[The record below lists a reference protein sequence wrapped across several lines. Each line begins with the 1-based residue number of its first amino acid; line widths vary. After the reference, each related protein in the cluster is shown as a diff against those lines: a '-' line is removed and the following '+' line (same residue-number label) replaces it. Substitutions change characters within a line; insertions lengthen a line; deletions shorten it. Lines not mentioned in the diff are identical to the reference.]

1 MLDAGWLAEAAAL
14 DTTVSPVA
22 PAWNATGYAAVRALA
37 RGELDRAAAAARVLT
52 ATRQYAK
59 RQRTWIRHQLPAA
72 DVTVL
77 DPRQPDA
84 LDRALVWWTVDREG
98 MG

>member
-1 MLDAGWLAEAAAL
+1 M
-14 DTTVSPVA
+14 
-22 PAWNATGYAAVRALA
+22 A
-37 RGELDRAAAAARVLT
+37 RGEVDRVQGAARVLT

-59 RQRTWIRHQLPAA
+59 RQRTWMRNQLPAA

-77 DPRQPDA
+77 DPRLPNA
-84 LDRALVWWTVDREG
+84 LDRALEWWTADREG